1 MKMTKNYKIV
11 SQFLRDISSETKD
24 VETYFF
30 VKNQI
35 SNYQLVIDITSK
47 ALKKY
52 KKLFKTAFLLY
63 VCLYI

>member
-1 MKMTKNYKIV
+1 VLKKSSKSNNLATIVALRLYK
-11 SQFLRDISSETKD
+11 
-24 VETYFF
+24 
-30 VKNQI
+30 
-35 SNYQLVIDITSK
+35 TSK